1 MSRDETLMISVCAY
15 CRSFYGRSFD
25 FSSHY
30 LVLPLK
36 WMTSWTQ
43 RNRKMI
49 GIRVLLRKY
58 VDEEAVNI
66 DIIVGM
72 DKLDVRI
79 PERFVRQV
87 QRELSLINLC

>member
-1 MSRDETLMISVCAY
+1 
-15 CRSFYGRSFD
+15 
-25 FSSHY
+25 
-30 LVLPLK
+30 
-36 WMTSWTQ
+36 
-43 RNRKMI
+43 MI